1 MIVLY
6 VIWNDHY
13 YWQLVFFFFQ
23 RFYKDLKFKVDDS
36 PIIFEFLPL
45 YFIKAFRDIKMK
57 FSFRFVSYLG
67 TFISQ
72 IISVFRG
79 RLPRNEIQNV
89 PFRCV
94 ETSVILLQVA
104 TTWNKIHLKFIR
116 SYLLDIKIVLY
127 QPPRGCSLILLRT
140 SFQPMRHPSCSKIT
154 IPRLDA
160 RKCSKYPRKYFPKNL
175 SKWSI
180 QIWLTFYSIISY
192 RIKISK
198 RRISIFQNHACKIQ
212 K

>member
-6 VIWNDHY
+6 VIWNDQY

-57 FSFRFVSYLG
+57 FLFRFVSYLG

-160 RKCSKYPRKYFPKNL
+160 RLEIPAKIFSKELIKVEYSNMTNILFYYFV
-175 SKWSI
+175 
-180 QIWLTFYSIISY
+180 SY
-192 RIKISK
+192 
-198 RRISIFQNHACKIQ
+198 
-212 K
+212 